1 MTIAN
6 LCCKVLQDSSVPDI
20 GLQYHKH
27 TPKTKPD
34 GSECYCRYNV
44 TPNPST
50 AAFVPHKLSDDI
62 LAVPVVKRG
71 LAGALY
77 AGNFDKLPT
86 VNCAIKFEVEPIID
100 PPCHIRAI
108 RPKLFFPWQ
117 AGPEAGFHVQAEL
130 KNQ

>member
-1 MTIAN
+1 M
-6 LCCKVLQDSSVPDI
+6 
-20 GLQYHKH
+20 
-27 TPKTKPD
+27 
-34 GSECYCRYNV
+34 

-100 PPCHIRAI
+100 PPCHVRAI
-108 RPKLFFPWQ
+108 RPKLFFLGKLDLKP
-117 AGPEAGFHVQAEL
+117 GFMYKL
-130 KNQ
+130 I